1 MQIVTDSG
9 MDISPEQCQGL
20 DIHKLPL
27 KITLDGKTYAS
38 GIDIQPEE
46 FYDLIDSTES
56 MPITSTPSP
65 GDFVEVYSELA
76 KKDPDIISIH
86 ISSGLSG
93 TFNAARTAAKMVE
106 KAKVSLVDTLT
117 LSGGQGWQV
126 EVAAKAVK
134 AGLSLDRILELIQ
147 QVKDAS
153 DTIYTL
159 PDLKYLI
166 SGGRISHLKGLLASV
181 LGLKPLLGVS
191 KTDGKYYDRGKK
203 RSFARAIEA
212 IPQVLL
218 ATHEA
223 GTHMRFQVAHAGN
236 PSGAERLQEALDKIF
251 KSDWL
256 PTCSIGPVLGA
267 HTGRGLVGVCYAALS
282 ALPNLLKT
290 SATA

>member
-9 MDISPEQCQGL
+9 MDLSPQQLKDL
-20 DIHKLPL
+20 DIHQLPL

-46 FYDLIDSTES
+46 FYDLIGNTES

-65 GDFVEVYSELA
+65 GDFVEVYNKLA
-76 KKDPDIISIH
+76 EKDPEIISIH

-93 TFNAARTAAKMVE
+93 TFNAARTAAKMVK

-126 EVAAKAVK
+126 EAAARAAKA
-134 AGLSLDRILELIQ
+134 GWSLERILELIK

-181 LGLKPLLGVS
+181 LNLKPLLGVS
-191 KTDGKYYDRGKK
+191 KTDGKYNERGKK

-212 IPQVLL
+212 IPQVILRN
-218 ATHEA
+218 HEA
-223 GTHMRFQVAHAGN
+223 GTPIRSQIAHAGN
-236 PSGAERLQEALDKIF
+236 PSGAERLHEAIDKVF
-251 KSDWL
+251 KCEWL
-256 PTCSIGPVLGA
+256 PAVSISPVLGA
-267 HTGRGLVGVCYAALS
+267 HTGRGLVGVVYAALS
-282 ALPNLLKT
+282 ALPKLPET
-290 SATA
+290 GTA